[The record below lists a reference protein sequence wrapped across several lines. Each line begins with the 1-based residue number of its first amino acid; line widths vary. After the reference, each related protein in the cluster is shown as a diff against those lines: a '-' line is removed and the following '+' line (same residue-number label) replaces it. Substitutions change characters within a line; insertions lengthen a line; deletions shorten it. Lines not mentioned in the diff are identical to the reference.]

1 MDFKRIGIFLFV
13 AICISFHTEKYTYT
27 ATVSK
32 IPVVKATIPEVEVAA
47 RIAWA
52 EASGEGLDRQLW
64 VVQALVNRASDSGKK
79 LRDEV
84 KNGFCGYKVERYNHL
99 DTILY
104 QHSKNIVSGKIKL
117 HNFRYFLN
125 PQTATNIKLLRRS
138 RLGVK
143 NGNHTFY

>member
-1 MDFKRIGIFLFV
+1 MDFRKIGISISV
-13 AICISFHTEKYTYT
+13 AICVSFHTEECIYIAK
-27 ATVSK
+27 VSQ
-32 IPVVKATIPEVEVAA
+32 IPVIKATNSEVEVAA

-52 EASGEGLDRQLW
+52 EASGEGLNRQLW
-64 VVQALVNRASDSGKK
+64 VVQTLVNRASDSGKK
-79 LRDEV
+79 LRNEV
-84 KNGFCGYKVERYNHL
+84 KNGFEGYKVERYNHL

-104 QHSKNIVSGKIKL
+104 NHSKDIVSGKIKL

-125 PQTATNIKLLRRS
+125 PQTATNVKLLRRS